1 MPFDLSQLPADLVA
15 AVRHTS
21 PLETGAVLTTVAC
34 VWLAARNAIW
44 NFPVAIVAC
53 ILYFIL
59 LLQEKI
65 YSDAGLQLAFIA
77 LSVYGWWSWLR
88 RGKAGAA
95 AAAPLPITR
104 TSGRLWGLLAGF
116 GVAYAAGVGYLLAR
130 YTDATVPYYDSSTTA
145 VSLVAQYLLSR
156 RKLENW
162 PLWIGVDV
170 VYVGIYWHR
179 DLVLSSLLYAV
190 LTGLALYGYRAWLQE
205 ANAQGPATPAPPAPA
220 V

>member
-1 MPFDLSQLPADLVA
+1 MPVDLSHLPADLVA
-15 AVRHTS
+15 AVRQTS
-21 PLETGAVLTTVAC
+21 PLETGAVATTVAC

-59 LLQEKI
+59 LLQNKI

-88 RGKAGAA
+88 RGKTEA

-104 TSGRLWGLLAGF
+104 TSGRLWVLLTGF
-116 GVAYAAGVGYLLAR
+116 GVAYAVGVGYLLAR
-130 YTDATVPYYDSSTTA
+130 YTDATVPYYDSTTTA

-179 DLVLSSLLYAV
+179 DLALSSLLYAV
-190 LTGLALYGYRAWLQE
+190 LTGLALYGYREWLQE
-205 ANAQGPATPAPPAPA
+205 AKAQALATPATPAQ
-220 V
+220 VV

>member
-1 MPFDLSQLPADLVA
+1 MPVDFSHLPADLVA

-21 PLETGAVLTTVAC
+21 PLETGAVVTTIAC

-59 LLQEKI
+59 LLQNKI

-88 RGKAGAA
+88 RGKTDAA
-95 AAAPLPITR
+95 VEAPLPITR
-104 TSGRLWGLLAGF
+104 TSGRLWTLLAGF
-116 GVAYAAGVGYLLAR
+116 GVAYAVGVGYLLAR

-179 DLVLSSLLYAV
+179 DLALSSLLYAV
-190 LTGLALYGYRAWLQE
+190 LTGLALYGYREWLRE
-205 ANAQGPATPAPPAPA
+205 AKIQAPATPSG
-220 V
+220 VN

>member
-1 MPFDLSQLPADLVA
+1 MPFDLAHLPAALVE
-15 AVRHTS
+15 AVRRTS
-21 PLETGAVLTTVAC
+21 PLETGAVITTVAC

-44 NFPVAIVAC
+44 NFPVAIIAC

-59 LLQEKI
+59 LLQQKI

-77 LSVYGWWSWLR
+77 LSVYGWWAWLR
-88 RGKAGAA
+88 RGKASVE

-104 TSGRLWGLLAGF
+104 TSGRLWLLLVGF
-116 GVAYAAGVGYLLAR
+116 GVAYAVGVGYLLAR
-130 YTDATVPYYDSSTTA
+130 YTDATVPYYDSTTTA

-179 DLVLSSLLYAV
+179 DLALSSLLYAV
-190 LTGLALYGYRAWLQE
+190 LTGLALYGYREWLRE
-205 ANAQGPATPAPPAPA
+205 AKAQGQTMLATPSQ
-220 V
+220 VE